1 MKKLLFILS
10 ILLVSN
16 LFADIAKIVAL
27 KGEATIYR
35 NGETIEINRN
45 SVLKEKDIIKTKD
58 NSKIQILFKDE
69 TIISI
74 GKNSEFV
81 IDDYSFENK
90 DNVKAE
96 FSMVKGVFRTITG
109 KIGKISPENFNLKT
123 KSASIGIRGTQIVT
137 DISDTKERIFC
148 TEGQIEVI
156 QNISNLKI
164 IVNEGEFISMENNFG
179 DKLQKDKTKEKD
191 IDNLNKNISVAQN
204 EAIDDVTNNN
214 NNNNN
219 NNIEKQIDPNANV
232 LTNNISEQKSS
243 IIENTNIDTPQT
255 KQQALIDAE
264 LEAKKLAEEKELA
277 EKELAEKQVIAQKN
291 ADEARI
297 ATEQALSVHAL
308 ALAEQN
314 RITEAQEKAEQ
325 EASLVEQERIA
336 AEQAAAK
343 QAAAKQAATLAVE
356 AKNVVEQAMAAQV
369 AALSEQERIIAEQE
383 ASAKAAALAKQERI
397 IAEQIVA
404 AQVAAL
410 VEKAKNTAEQ
420 AAAAHAAAQTQD
432 EIDSKSL

>member
-308 ALAEQN
+308 ALAEQK

-336 AEQAAAK
+336 AE

>member
-204 EAIDDVTNNN
+204 EAIDDIT
-214 NNNNN
+214 NNNN

-343 QAAAKQAATLAVE
+343 QAATLAVE

>member
-204 EAIDDVTNNN
+204 EAIDDIT

-343 QAAAKQAATLAVE
+343 QAATLAVE